1 MIIICIW
8 FLMFTAQI
16 FLLVYGVITQSSA
29 CTLVSSIIGIAYFL
43 IITLCKEDKL
53 MIIDYELA
61 KECKNEDAWCV
72 CRKCGKCGRK
82 FEDGFMV
89 DAGGTTVLEEE

>member
-1 MIIICIW
+1 
-8 FLMFTAQI
+8 
-16 FLLVYGVITQSSA
+16 
-29 CTLVSSIIGIAYFL
+29 
-43 IITLCKEDKL
+43 